1 MAKEFK
7 LPSLGEGVDSATVGS
22 ILVNVGDT
30 VGPGT
35 LVMELESDKAT
46 LPISLPFAGKIE
58 QIPVKTGDTVKSGTL
73 VLLVNEAGA
82 GDSASTSKPTP
93 PPAKEQPSTPKSA
106 PAPAP
111 ASNGP
116 AAPAATAVKT
126 IGPIAA

>member
-30 VGPGT
+30 VSPGT

-46 LPISLPFAGKIE
+46 LPISLPFGGKIA
-58 QIPVKTGDTVKSGTL
+58 QIPVKSGDTVKSGAL
-73 VLLVNEAGA
+73 VLLIDEVGAGA
-82 GDSASTSKPTP
+82 AA
-93 PPAKEQPSTPKSA
+93 PAK

-111 ASNGP
+111 P
-116 AAPAATAVKT
+116 KEAPKPQTAPT
-126 IGPIAA
+126 QPS